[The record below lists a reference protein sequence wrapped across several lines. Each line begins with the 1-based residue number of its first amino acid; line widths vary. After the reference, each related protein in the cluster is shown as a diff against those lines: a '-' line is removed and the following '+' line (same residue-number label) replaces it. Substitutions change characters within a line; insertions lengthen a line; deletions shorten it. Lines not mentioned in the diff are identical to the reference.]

1 MNQQPLDP
9 KAVDFQPDAV
19 EIAMRPLPRA
29 ARMGV
34 IFGVVVFSPLSLP
47 VSSAKLTLSLKVQ
60 ANWFRSIRIS

>member
-34 IFGVVVFSPLSLP
+34 IFGVVVFFTALIASIVCKVDGIVEGSG
-47 VSSAKLTLSLKVQ
+47 KLV
-60 ANWFRSIRIS
+60 